1 MDRYCVDYTDIGP
14 GACTQDLFTV
24 HTTQNAR
31 GSDDHAF
38 SIPTAFCSM
47 LQVNPEAPSGSFR
60 QNVLER
66 EARNAGKEAT
76 VGLDGKVYSFIDAPS
91 DESSAEEAAKK
102 SALSERHF
110 LVV

>member
-1 MDRYCVDYTDIGP
+1 MHRPHNTKRCGIIYPNSFLQHV
-14 GACTQDLFTV
+14 
-24 HTTQNAR
+24 
-31 GSDDHAF
+31 
-38 SIPTAFCSM
+38 
-47 LQVNPEAPSGSFR
+47 QVNPEAPSGSFR
-60 QNVLER
+60 QKDLER

-102 SALSERHF
+102 SALSESHF